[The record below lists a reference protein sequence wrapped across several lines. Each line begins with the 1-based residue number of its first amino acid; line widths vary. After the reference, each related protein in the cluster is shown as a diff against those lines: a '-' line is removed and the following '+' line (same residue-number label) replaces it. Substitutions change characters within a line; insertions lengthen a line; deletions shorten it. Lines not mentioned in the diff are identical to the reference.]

1 MEFDMALVNA
11 QAKTLYTEGKAVNK
25 LQEMLHKEWDNDTDT
40 ARDDEY
46 TNGTS
51 AGQNHYKSSAM
62 QPIQVMQR
70 IMTVEQFKGFLIG
83 NVIKYSM
90 RAGHKDAVYKDYN
103 KARQYMWWLHLVNQG
118 RTIDPLRDVVPD
130 KWDAKL
136 TGCINDNMQGSGQVQ
151 DND

>member
-1 MEFDMALVNA
+1 MEVDMALVNA

-118 RTIDPLRDVVPD
+118 TVIDPVKNVVPND
-130 KWDAKL
+130 WDAQL
-136 TGCINDNMQGSGQVQ
+136 LGCINDNKNG
-151 DND
+151 